1 MPYVCEIFCCK
12 CKPMTN
18 TYNPA
23 VFHMILLVVV
33 LWWNIYCIY
42 IQSSKIA
49 LLPILIFEYFIVHRE
64 PNKTNKTYV
73 LDICISFLVHVSV
86 GNICIVKRKE
96 LRITLRRGYSSFC
109 RCSSLVQWSNGQHFP
124 ILYFFIFLGD
134 ILCSI
139 SFLISNSG
147 MFAMP
152 LSIY

>member
-1 MPYVCEIFCCK
+1 MRIFGYFVVDQESNK
-12 CKPMTN
+12 SN
-18 TYNPA
+18 T
-23 VFHMILLVVV
+23 
-33 LWWNIYCIY
+33 
-42 IQSSKIA
+42 
-49 LLPILIFEYFIVHRE
+49 
-64 PNKTNKTYV
+64 TYV
-73 LDICISFLVHVSV
+73 LDICISFLVRVSV
-86 GNICIVKRKE
+86 ANICIVKRKE

-152 LSIY
+152 CTIYYLQYIFNRERLNK

>member
-1 MPYVCEIFCCK
+1 M
-12 CKPMTN
+12 
-18 TYNPA
+18 
-23 VFHMILLVVV
+23 
-33 LWWNIYCIY
+33 LWRNIYCIN
-42 IQSSKIA
+42 IQSSTIA
-49 LLPILIFEYFIVHRE
+49 TFPMRIFGYSVVDQES
-64 PNKTNKTYV
+64 NKSNKDYG
-73 LDICISFLVHVSV
+73 LYICISSLVCVSV
-86 GNICIVKRKE
+86 ANICIVKRKE

-152 LSIY
+152 INIYYLQQFLRERDISNQYLY

>member
-1 MPYVCEIFCCK
+1 MR
-12 CKPMTN
+12 
-18 TYNPA
+18 
-23 VFHMILLVVV
+23 
-33 LWWNIYCIY
+33 

-49 LLPILIFEYFIVHRE
+49 ALPTLIFEYFIVDQE
-64 PNKTNKTYV
+64 TNKSNKTYV
-73 LDICISFLVHVSV
+73 LDICISFFVHVSV
-86 GNICIVKRKE
+86 ENICIVKRKE

-152 LSIY
+152 CTIYYLQYIFNRERLNK

>member
-1 MPYVCEIFCCK
+1 MR
-12 CKPMTN
+12 
-18 TYNPA
+18 
-23 VFHMILLVVV
+23 
-33 LWWNIYCIY
+33 

-49 LLPILIFEYFIVHRE
+49 ALLPTLIFEYFIVDQE
-64 PNKTNKTYV
+64 SNKNNKTNIS
-73 LDICISFLVHVSV
+73 DICISFLVYVSV
-86 GNICIVKRKE
+86 ENICIVKRKE

-152 LSIY
+152 CTIYYLQYVFNRERLNK